1 MIWNVQLVFDCKDP
15 DELMIFWGHALQHPW
30 ISTLSVE
37 SLREWRKDFPQY
49 DGRGRIDDA
58 AGRQMPVYM
67 QTVPEPK
74 VGRNRIRLELATR
87 DVDEARRTVEGLGA
101 TTSTD
106 SGAECKDVE
115 GNEFSIVGGLEE
127 DGIERVWS
135 TVFIDSLDPDRMLEF
150 WSEAIGYRASDGR
163 CDPAPG
169 VLQMKDGWVEINSK
183 RAIQPQM
190 IPAEPDRVLFD
201 LSPGLAFV
209 KTDESKKV
217 KNRLHIDLH
226 SDDVD
231 GDRARLEGL
240 GATVQRWD
248 TDHVMLDPEGNE
260 FCLN

>member
-1 MIWNVQLVFDCKDP
+1 MIWNVQLVFDVADP
-15 DELMIFWGHALQHPW
+15 DGLMIFWGHTLQHEW
-30 ISTLSVE
+30 ISTLTVE

-58 AGRQMPVYM
+58 SGRQMPVYM

-74 VGRNRIRLELATR
+74 VGRNRLRLELCAR

-101 TTSTD
+101 TSAGP
-106 SGAECKDVE
+106 GAEWKDVE
-115 GNEFSIVGGLEE
+115 GNEFTIVGGLEE
-127 DGIERVWS
+127 DGIERAWS
-135 TVFIDSLDPDRMLEF
+135 TLFIDALDPDRMLEF
-150 WSEAIGYRASDGR
+150 WSQATGYPVSDGR
-163 CDPAPG
+163 CDPVPG
-169 VLQMKDGWVEINSK
+169 VVRMKDGWVEINGK
-183 RAIQPQM
+183 RAAQPQL

-209 KTDESKKV
+209 ETDELKKT

-231 GDRARLEGL
+231 GDRARLEKL

-248 TDHVMLDPEGNE
+248 TDHVLLDPEGNE